1 MEQQTSKNSAA
12 RAAIEWVESLAFAT
26 ALLLLVFVFF
36 IRAVTVSGS
45 SMESTLLSGDKI
57 LVRSIGYT
65 PKRGDVIVVD
75 GYTEYGEP
83 LVKRI
88 IALGGDT
95 VDIDFETSEVWVNGT
110 LLEEPYLGSTPFRQG
125 DVTFPLT
132 VPQGTAF
139 VMGDNR
145 RESLDSRDT
154 SVGFIDTRDILG
166 KVFFRIFPFSS
177 IGVIR

>member
-1 MEQQTSKNSAA
+1 MEHSQRDTTM

-26 ALLLLVFVFF
+26 ALLVLVFVFF
-36 IRAVTVSGS
+36 VRAVTVSGS
-45 SMESTLLSGDKI
+45 SMESTLIGGDKI

-88 IALGGDT
+88 IGLGGDEI
-95 VDIDFETSEVWVNGT
+95 DINFETSEVFVNGM
-110 LLEEPYLGSTPFRQG
+110 LLDEPYVGSTPFRKG
-125 DVTFPLT
+125 DVSFPLT
-132 VPQGTAF
+132 VPQGMAF

-166 KVFFRIFPFSS
+166 KVFFRVLPLSS
-177 IGVIR
+177 IGVIK

>member
-1 MEQQTSKNSAA
+1 MEQEKRNGTA
-12 RAAIEWVESLAFAT
+12 RATIEWVESLAFAT

-36 IRAVTVSGS
+36 VRAVTVSGS
-45 SMESTLLSGDKI
+45 SMESTLFGGDKI

-83 LVKRI
+83 LVKRV

-95 VDIDFETSEVWVNGT
+95 VDIDFETSEIWVNGV
-110 LLEEPYLGSTPFRQG
+110 LLEEPYLGSTPFRKG

-145 RESLDSRDT
+145 RESLDSRDS
-154 SVGFIDTRDILG
+154 SVGFIDTIDILV

-177 IGVIR
+177 IGVIK